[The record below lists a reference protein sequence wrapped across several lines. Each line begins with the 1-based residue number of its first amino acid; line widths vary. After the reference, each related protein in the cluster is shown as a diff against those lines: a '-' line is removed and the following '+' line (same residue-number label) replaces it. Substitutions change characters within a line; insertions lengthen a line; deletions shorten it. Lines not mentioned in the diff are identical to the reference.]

1 LPPVI
6 FWADTFVVLAV
17 TAILNVAT
25 IAIAVKN
32 NFVFMVCLLFDT
44 IYSSVL
50 SVIDKSIEDAGYND
64 MNKAKR
70 LLEGVQGKITPLMN
84 TEKK

>member
-1 LPPVI
+1 
-6 FWADTFVVLAV
+6 
-17 TAILNVAT
+17 
-25 IAIAVKN
+25 
-32 NFVFMVCLLFDT
+32 M
-44 IYSSVL
+44 
-50 SVIDKSIEDAGYND
+50 IEDAGYND

>member
-1 LPPVI
+1 MLPLASVMFASVIFPVPIVILPPVI
-6 FWADTFVVLAV
+6 FWADTLVVIAV

-44 IYSSVL
+44 VYIISYENR
-50 SVIDKSIEDAGYND
+50 EDL
-64 MNKAKR
+64 K
-70 LLEGVQGKITPLMN
+70 
-84 TEKK
+84 